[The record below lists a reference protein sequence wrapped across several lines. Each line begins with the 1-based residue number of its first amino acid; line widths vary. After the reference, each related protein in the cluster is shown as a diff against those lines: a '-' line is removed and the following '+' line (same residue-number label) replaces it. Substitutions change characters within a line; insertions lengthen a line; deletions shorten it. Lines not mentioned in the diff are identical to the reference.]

1 MAEDRKGDPLAINIA
16 NSVIEEALR
25 SVEKRTGRASE
36 ASAPTAPAPSAPAPA
51 PAAPPAPAGPIPAP
65 IPTSAPAVAA
75 PPAADAAQAEI
86 KKLKND
92 VLEARQALRQRE
104 AELETSQEMSR
115 DTLAKLKDQ
124 HERTLRAVADLDN
137 HKKRVVKE
145 REETAR
151 FGQEKLLREFL
162 PVLDNLDRALE
173 HAKSA
178 TDFEG
183 LKAGINMT
191 RKHFEDMLG
200 RVGVKG
206 FSALGKMFDP
216 KMHEAIQ
223 QMESDQPPGTVVLEV
238 VRGFTLHD
246 RLMRPAMVAVAK
258 PRAAAAPVEAPAA
271 AAAPEEKKPSEEAP
285 AVAPTGE
292 KPQS

>member
-1 MAEDRKGDPLAINIA
+1 MAEEKKADPLAINIA
-16 NSVIEEALR
+16 NSVLEEALR
-25 SVEKRTGRASE
+25 SVEKHTGKAAE
-36 ASAPTAPAPSAPAPA
+36 PAPTAAPEPKPAPA
-51 PAAPPAPAGPIPAP
+51 SP
-65 IPTSAPAVAA
+65 PAVAA
-75 PPAADAAQAEI
+75 ESPPATVAAPAAAAAADAGPEV

-115 DTLAKLKDQ
+115 ATLAKLKDQ
-124 HERTLRAVADLDN
+124 HERTLRAIADLDN
-137 HKKRVVKE
+137 FKKRIVKE
-145 REETAR
+145 REDTAR

-178 TDFEG
+178 SDFEA
-183 LKAGINMT
+183 LKAGILMT
-191 RKHFEDMLG
+191 RKHFEDMLS
-200 RVGVKG
+200 RFGVKG
-206 FSALGKMFDP
+206 FSALGKIFDP

-223 QMESDQPPGTVVLEV
+223 QMESDEPPNTIVHEV

-258 PRAAAAPVEAPAA
+258 PRAAPVEGPKAETGETNTNPETE
-271 AAAPEEKKPSEEAP
+271 AAAPDA
-285 AVAPTGE
+285 E

>member
-1 MAEDRKGDPLAINIA
+1 VSEEKKGDLAINIA

-25 SVEKRTGRASE
+25 SVEKHTGKSVEPA
-36 ASAPTAPAPSAPAPA
+36 APEPKAPAPPAAAAAPLPAAPATGPA
-51 PAAPPAPAGPIPAP
+51 PAA
-65 IPTSAPAVAA
+65 TAA
-75 PPAADAAQAEI
+75 PGSDET

-104 AELETSQEMSR
+104 AELETSQEMGR
-115 DTLAKLKDQ
+115 ATLAKLKDQ

-137 HKKRVVKE
+137 FKKRVVKE
-145 REETAR
+145 REDTAR

-178 TDFEG
+178 ADFEG
-183 LKAGINMT
+183 LKSGILMT
-191 RKHFEDMLG
+191 RKHFEDMLA
-200 RVGVKG
+200 RFGVKG
-206 FSALGKMFDP
+206 FSALGKVFDP

-223 QMESDQPPGTVVLEV
+223 QMESDQPVNTIVHEV

-258 PRAAAAPVEAPAA
+258 PRPGPVEGPKASAAAPAEPAPAA
-271 AAAPEEKKPSEEAP
+271 AGQEPSPSPEAP
-285 AVAPTGE
+285 AGAAPPDAE

>member
-1 MAEDRKGDPLAINIA
+1 VSEEKKGDLAINIA

-25 SVEKRTGRASE
+25 SVEKHTGKAAE
-36 ASAPTAPAPSAPAPA
+36 PAAPAPPEPRAPAAAPA
-51 PAAPPAPAGPIPAP
+51 PAAA
-65 IPTSAPAVAA
+65 T
-75 PPAADAAQAEI
+75 PPAAPAAAAPAAGASPEEV

-104 AELETSQEMSR
+104 AELEVSQEMSR
-115 DTLAKLKDQ
+115 STLAKLKDQ

-137 HKKRVVKE
+137 FKKRIVKE
-145 REETAR
+145 REDTAR
-151 FGQEKLLREFL
+151 FGQEKLLRDFL

-178 TDFEG
+178 ADFEG
-183 LKAGINMT
+183 LKSGILMT
-191 RKHFEDMLG
+191 RKHFEDMLA
-200 RVGVKG
+200 RFGVKG
-206 FSALGKMFDP
+206 FSALGKVFDP

-223 QMESDQPPGTVVLEV
+223 QMESDEPVNTIVHEV

-258 PRAAAAPVEAPAA
+258 ARAGAPAEPAPAAEAPAESSNQEA
-271 AAAPEEKKPSEEAP
+271 GAPPSDP
-285 AVAPTGE
+285 E